1 MNGDW
6 IKTSTSKNQDT
17 FVAPKDNRM
26 INYVYPSDQLPDFRL
41 GARPPLPHHGFV
53 SQPPADSNSEK
64 HEMDIDQPSAPEH
77 PPASDDPMQKLVGNV
92 QSLSEQLQQLQYE
105 FVMFQIQQQQLLD
118 QQQ

>member
-1 MNGDW
+1 METKRIGKEGMTSIRFSQMNGDW

-53 SQPPADSNSEK
+53 S
-64 HEMDIDQPSAPEH
+64 
-77 PPASDDPMQKLVGNV
+77 
-92 QSLSEQLQQLQYE
+92 
-105 FVMFQIQQQQLLD
+105 
-118 QQQ
+118 